1 MLRERKAV
9 PAHGVH
15 ERAPHL
21 PVDAGHV
28 DAFDH
33 HVAAV
38 PVTAHAVERH
48 CHGDSDELHMHAD
61 RSCRYIYTYQTT
73 QLMDHQSRHV
83 LQCMYYYYLVMGGS
97 EGVEASHDEAAA
109 VHVFHEAL
117 FGCSRIHINPH
128 VLGWI

>member
-9 PAHGVH
+9 PAHGVY

-38 PVTAHAVERH
+38 PAG
-48 CHGDSDELHMHAD
+48 HGT
-61 RSCRYIYTYQTT
+61 R
-73 QLMDHQSRHV
+73 
-83 LQCMYYYYLVMGGS
+83 GG
-97 EGVEASHDEAAA
+97 ET
-109 VHVFHEAL
+109 L
-117 FGCSRIHINPH
+117 PWRQ
-128 VLGWI
+128 